1 MNEDVLLEELKEA
14 IDKRS
19 LDRAVVL
26 IEQILLLR
34 KGSGDTAE

>member
-1 MNEDVLLEELKEA
+1 MTEDEMLDALKEA

-34 KGSGDTAE
+34 KGEDAE